1 MVQFPILEH
10 TSNNTG
16 RLLIY
21 HIQQGD
27 TDFSKYFL
35 YKTAHLPG
43 GRSEVSVLLVCNNL
57 EWLQKQIKQQGF
69 YHLPDNPDDDPRIMG
84 VFL

>member
-1 MVQFPILEH
+1 MNTFPILEH
-10 TSNNTG
+10 SSNESG

-43 GRSEVSVLLVCNNL
+43 GMNEVEILLVCNDL
-57 EWLQKQIKQQGF
+57 EWLQGQIVSQGF
-69 YHLPDNPDDDPRIMG
+69 YHYPDNPNDDPRIMG
-84 VFL
+84 VFI